1 MGYILCEILSIIHLF
16 TEITPVITPVPSPEV
31 IIVKNETFIT
41 NNYNSIFMARTEE
54 IAIERH
60 MTVENLN
67 RYIKSLETDVKIL
80 KRLYFVK
87 YRYEGLSVQE
97 SAERVG
103 TSKQIGYGWQSR
115 WNSEGYEGLI
125 PKYAGG
131 RPSKLS
137 DKQKEM
143 LKITLDKRDDWTTEE
158 VREQI
163 YDDFNVTYT
172 AKRIREILKG
182 FGMKHGK
189 PYCHDYRRP
198 KDSEETLKKLT
209 RH

>member
-1 MGYILCEILSIIHLF
+1 M
-16 TEITPVITPVPSPEV
+16 VRV
-31 IIVKNETFIT
+31 IVKNETFIT
-41 NNYNSIFMARTEE
+41 NNYNPICMARIEE
-54 IAIERH
+54 ISIERH

-67 RYIKSLETDVKIL
+67 LHIKSLETDVKIL

-115 WNSEGYEGLI
+115 WNSESYEGLI

-137 DKQKEM
+137 DEQREI
-143 LKITLDKRDDWTTEE
+143 LKSTLDKRDDWTTEE
-158 VREQI
+158 VRELI

-172 AKRIREILKG
+172 SKRIREILKG

-189 PYCHDYRRP
+189 PYCHDYRKP

>member
-1 MGYILCEILSIIHLF
+1 
-16 TEITPVITPVPSPEV
+16 
-31 IIVKNETFIT
+31 
-41 NNYNSIFMARTEE
+41 MARPEE

-103 TSKQIGYGWQSR
+103 TSKQIGYGWQGR

-137 DKQKEM
+137 DEQKEM
-143 LKITLDKRDDWTTEE
+143 LKITLNKRDDWTTEE
-158 VREQI
+158 VRELI
-163 YDDFNVTYT
+163 YDDFNVTYS
-172 AKRIREILKG
+172 AKRVREILKG

-189 PYCHDYRRP
+189 PYYHDYRRP
-198 KDSEETLKKLT
+198 EDSEERLKKLT
-209 RH
+209 